1 MSDAANHSA
10 TETLRDGRTVEI
22 RAQRSHDREGMQAA
36 IARSSSG
43 SLYRRFFAVRREFSE
58 KEADYFL
65 DIDFVNHVALV
76 AVADDAGQPTIVGG
90 GRYVVV
96 QPGQAEVAFA
106 IVDAYQGLGIGSAL
120 MRHLATLGREAGL
133 RELIAEV
140 LVSSGWL
147 VDLRFELGLTHTS
160 VKEPVAIRSGW
171 GLPPRP
177 ERGRPGASWC
187 PSKAAMAPSYPDY
200 DVQCG
205 SPRVSG
211 AKRASNAVSFLAL
224 GGADRELII
233 DIGEDR
239 DVGVDPSRQAAAK
252 LQHGDLA

>member
-1 MSDAANHSA
+1 MTKPMRASKVRDRGISSTFALPDDVLERSHSRIDSCRTRRYGRGGWGSVMIDAANYSA

-58 KEADYFL
+58 KETDYFL

-76 AVADDAGQPTIVGG
+76 AVANDAGQPTIVGG
-90 GRYVVV
+90 GRYVVIK
-96 QPGQAEVAFA
+96 PGQAEVAFA

-140 LVSSGWL
+140 LSENVPML
-147 VDLRFELGLTHTS
+147 NVFERSGLTMSTRR
-160 VKEPVAIRSGW
+160 EGPVVHVTLRYS
-171 GLPPRP
+171 
-177 ERGRPGASWC
+177 
-187 PSKAAMAPSYPDY
+187 
-200 DVQCG
+200 
-205 SPRVSG
+205 
-211 AKRASNAVSFLAL
+211 
-224 GGADRELII
+224 
-233 DIGEDR
+233 
-239 DVGVDPSRQAAAK
+239 
-252 LQHGDLA
+252 

>member
-1 MSDAANHSA
+1 MSAIIHPFSRQVSPN
-10 TETLRDGRTVEI
+10 LR
-22 RAQRSHDREGMQAA
+22 
-36 IARSSSG
+36 
-43 SLYRRFFAVRREFSE
+43 
-58 KEADYFL
+58 
-65 DIDFVNHVALV
+65 
-76 AVADDAGQPTIVGG
+76 
-90 GRYVVV
+90 
-96 QPGQAEVAFA
+96 
-106 IVDAYQGLGIGSAL
+106 
-120 MRHLATLGREAGL
+120 AGL
-133 RELIAEV
+133 PDPSKYTVCRKHL
-140 LVSSGWL
+140 SSGWL

>member
-1 MSDAANHSA
+1 MSAIIHPFSRQVSPN
-10 TETLRDGRTVEI
+10 LR
-22 RAQRSHDREGMQAA
+22 
-36 IARSSSG
+36 
-43 SLYRRFFAVRREFSE
+43 
-58 KEADYFL
+58 
-65 DIDFVNHVALV
+65 
-76 AVADDAGQPTIVGG
+76 
-90 GRYVVV
+90 
-96 QPGQAEVAFA
+96 
-106 IVDAYQGLGIGSAL
+106 
-120 MRHLATLGREAGL
+120 AGL
-133 RELIAEV
+133 PDPSKYTVCRKHL
-140 LVSSGWL
+140 SSGWL

-171 GLPPRP
+171 GPPLDQ
-177 ERGRPGASWC
+177 RGGPGASWC
-187 PSKAAMAPSYPDY
+187 SSKAAMAPSYPDY